1 MEQIKY
7 TDIKDP
13 NSAEIK
19 KMNEFE
25 DGPWSHLNLDE
36 IILPPPAN
44 DSAMTQ
50 HELKALSQLPEDA
63 EFVRKYDDI
72 HEAFENYYNE
82 IGADFPS
89 EIVEKAIKETAPV
102 ILKLKYYYDRPR
114 PYQLAREYDI
124 DLGVVLE
131 LQSMRT
137 PSYPS
142 GHSTQGYYIAYLLK
156 DNGGPSGILKV
167 AQNISRSRNI
177 ARAHYASDSA
187 AGRELASTLL
197 ENRKD

>member
-25 DGPWSHLNLDE
+25 DGPWSHLNLNE

-44 DSAMTQ
+44 DSTITQ
-50 HELKALSQLPEDA
+50 HELKALAQLPEDA

-72 HEAFENYYNE
+72 YESFENYYNE
-82 IGADFPS
+82 IGAEFPS
-89 EIVEKAIKETAPV
+89 EIVEKAIEETAPV
-102 ILKLKYYYDRPR
+102 ILKLKYHYDRPR

-142 GHSTQGYYIAYLLK
+142 GHSTQGYYIAHLLK
-156 DNGGPSGILKV
+156 DNGGPSGLLKV
-167 AQNISRSRNI
+167 AKNISRSRNI

-187 AGRELASTLL
+187 AGRELADILL
-197 ENRKD
+197 ESRKD